1 MAKHTPCSLF
11 TVLTLLILENGCSSP
26 DINNSQ
32 LRDRVRACGAGFSE
46 DINLALNASFE
57 ELALKGGASGDFND
71 KAQSI
76 IFSELPPQD
85 RLKAYE
91 DYIKCIQKDWNKEA
105 PSKPSFK
112 RKNPKL

>member
-1 MAKHTPCSLF
+1 MAKHTPYFPF
-11 TVLTLLILENGCSSP
+11 TILVLLILGNGCSSP

-46 DINLALNASFE
+46 DVNLALNASFE
-57 ELALKGGASGDFND
+57 EVALQGGASGDFNGR
-71 KAQSI
+71 AQAI

-91 DYIKCIQKDWNKEA
+91 DYIKCIQTDWNEGT

>member
-1 MAKHTPCSLF
+1 MAKRTLYFP
-11 TVLTLLILENGCSSP
+11 LTALALLILGNGCSSP

-32 LRDRVRACGAGFSE
+32 LRDRVRACGAGFSD

-57 ELALKGGASGDFND
+57 EVALQGGASGDFND

-91 DYIKCIQKDWNKEA
+91 DYIKCIQKDWNEEA
-105 PSKPSFK
+105 PSKLSSQ
-112 RKNPKL
+112 RKNPKS